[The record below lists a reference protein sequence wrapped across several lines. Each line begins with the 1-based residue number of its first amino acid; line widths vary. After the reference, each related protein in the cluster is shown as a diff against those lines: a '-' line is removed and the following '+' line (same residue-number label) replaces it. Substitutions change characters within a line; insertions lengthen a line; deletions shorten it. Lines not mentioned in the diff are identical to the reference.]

1 MRKTRSQIINQV
13 RLSLLLIRPSPTPIS
28 ENRTH
33 QPATQQHTNNTNN
46 RHPQS
51 RRHTPTRQYVID
63 TDRGSWMRAQNARTV
78 LMPGPLTGSCD
89 AVGP

>member
-51 RRHTPTRQYVID
+51 RRHTPTRQD
-63 TDRGSWMRAQNARTV
+63 TPSNETHQVPAVTVVLDDDRKRTAKR
-78 LMPGPLTGSCD
+78 C
-89 AVGP
+89 AVRS